1 MFRFWVVIGIALMC
15 LAACNGLGKRD
26 IKAYY
31 FPISELRKGL
41 VYEYEVTQNGVSSSE
56 YWYYRSFL
64 RDSGIFLTST
74 HYNQF
79 FQIGQ
84 ISREKIVESGA
95 LAREY
100 FLYEPDSVSGGQIQ
114 TRALIT
120 APDIFPFQVK
130 DSTSV
135 FLFSVNFHPP
145 DDSLATV
152 YVVRNRR
159 FLGEAPAYEVLDKKL
174 PCIRFGLHEAI
185 GNEKEGSTDI
195 EGIGEEWYA
204 KGIGLVWYRKT
215 YGSGS
220 LQIEGRLLRIFPM
233 TELEQKA
240 AEYFGEE

>member
-1 MFRFWVVIGIALMC
+1 MYRFWVVIGIAFTC
-15 LAACNGLGKRD
+15 FAACKGSGKRD

-31 FPISELRKGL
+31 FPTEELRKGL
-41 VYEYEVTQNGVSSSE
+41 VYEYEVTQNGVSTPE

-64 RDSGIFLTST
+64 RDSGVFLTST
-74 HYNQF
+74 YYDQF

-84 ISREKIVESGA
+84 ISREKIVENGA

-100 FLYEPDSVSGGQIQ
+100 FLYEPDSLTGGQIQ
-114 TRALIT
+114 TKAMIS

-130 DSTSV
+130 DSTGV

-159 FLGEAPAYEVLDKKL
+159 FLGEAPEYEVLDKKL
-174 PCIRFGLHEAI
+174 PCIRFGLREAI
-185 GNEKEGSTDI
+185 GNQKEGSTEV
-195 EGIGEEWYA
+195 EGVGEEWYA

-220 LQIEGRLLRIFPM
+220 LKIEGRLINIFPM
-233 TELEQKA
+233 VELEQKA